1 MTPSHLSS
9 SLDALWI
16 PLLIAIGILL
26 FSVWR
31 FGASA
36 SRIRRIRRAMDDLR
50 ARLVAQPSAEAPQIL
65 RACLR
70 ETQDPQLRFL
80 LRETEAGMI
89 ALPATDGD
97 VRHASLRSHAEQ
109 WTLRDV
115 VGGRVNLA
123 LFETMPNLL
132 IGFGLMC
139 TFIFLAI
146 ALQQAGVA
154 LQALDATSRQQDQAL
169 QGLIATA
176 GGKFI
181 TSIAGLFA
189 SLVWNWRAKVA
200 LESLQASLDE
210 WCHHLRAVLPDNA
223 AELSVRV
230 QLSLFEALLQ
240 ENREQARH
248 LKNLEEA
255 LAQDVSAAMTRELQP
270 AFDRLQGL
278 ASFQDA
284 TQGLGEM
291 VQTLRGTLQELDQS
305 SARAAQ
311 ARLDEARQL
320 GEASSGLGTGL
331 GQLQGTLGHLQQ
343 AMGQIE
349 QTATHFAQAA
359 ERIERAVGLQNTSAE
374 QLAHGG
380 QRLQEALETVRGQL
394 QDAQQAL
401 TATVQSL
408 TEGVGQYSTQVAD
421 LHVKMDQHLAQ
432 AVNQLGGSISNLEEV
447 LDEFVDALPKRG

>member
-1 MTPSHLSS
+1 
-9 SLDALWI
+9 
-16 PLLIAIGILL
+16 
-26 FSVWR
+26 
-31 FGASA
+31 
-36 SRIRRIRRAMDDLR
+36 
-50 ARLVAQPSAEAPQIL
+50 
-65 RACLR
+65 
-70 ETQDPQLRFL
+70 
-80 LRETEAGMI
+80 
-89 ALPATDGD
+89 
-97 VRHASLRSHAEQ
+97 
-109 WTLRDV
+109 
-115 VGGRVNLA
+115 
-123 LFETMPNLL
+123 
-132 IGFGLMC
+132 
-139 TFIFLAI
+139 
-146 ALQQAGVA
+146 
-154 LQALDATSRQQDQAL
+154 
-169 QGLIATA
+169 
-176 GGKFI
+176 
-181 TSIAGLFA
+181 
-189 SLVWNWRAKVA
+189 LVWNWRAKVA

-349 QTATHFAQAA
+349 QTANHFAQAA

-401 TATVQSL
+401 SATVQSL